1 MVHMTML
8 DKQVLLKLFKAL
20 SGDIFFFL
28 LTLTSGRT
36 VFVSKVWFKKKLSVA

>member
-20 SGDIFFFL
+20 SGDIFFFFFL

-36 VFVSKVWFKKKLSVA
+36 VFV

>member
-20 SGDIFFFL
+20 SGDIFFFFL

-36 VFVSKVWFKKKLSVA
+36 VFV